1 MEADV
6 LDVSTD
12 RLVAL
17 ALLTEQRLEREVAEN
32 RIDYI
37 EPFGPGMAPR
47 GKPRSLPMDL
57 KRYGT

>member
-17 ALLTEQRLEREVAEN
+17 ALLTEQCLEREVAEN

-47 GKPRSLPMDL
+47 GKPRSLSID
-57 KRYGT
+57 